1 MKSLFLES
9 RLERNTQKSRKLQ
22 LDLDA
27 EEFVL
32 QSQQF
37 LSSFN
42 QQFDQ
47 ALSNSCTEP
56 VSDFIPIVNSSNF
69 PNDDHL
75 PLRARWCIGLAFPS
89 RGTPM
94 TTSNNSTPGTRP
106 LTPDDFVQDAPVAA
120 AQAPAATP
128 VADLIDGITVTPLV
142 TRADHRGGLTELLTT
157 RHGPIEPIVH
167 VYEVEAKAGSLR
179 GWVYHRHQSDRL
191 AFTRGRFRVVLLDIR
206 QDSPT
211 FNKLSVLILGKERP
225 GLLHIPPFVVHAV
238 QNLGEDATF
247 INMPTGVYD
256 PRDPDKCRLPIDDP
270 RIPFSFRD

>member
-1 MKSLFLES
+1 M
-9 RLERNTQKSRKLQ
+9 NTSKNL
-22 LDLDA
+22 
-27 EEFVL
+27 
-32 QSQQF
+32 
-37 LSSFN
+37 
-42 QQFDQ
+42 
-47 ALSNSCTEP
+47 
-56 VSDFIPIVNSSNF
+56 
-69 PNDDHL
+69 
-75 PLRARWCIGLAFPS
+75 
-89 RGTPM
+89 TPA
-94 TTSNNSTPGTRP
+94 TF
-106 LTPDDFVQDAPVAA
+106 LTPDDFVQDAPVAPTP
-120 AQAPAATP
+120 APAATT
-128 VADLIDGITVTPLV
+128 ADLIDGVTVTPLV

-157 RHGPIEPIVH
+157 RDGLSQPIVH

-225 GLLHIPPFVVHAV
+225 RLLRIPPFIVHAV

-247 INMPTGVYD
+247 INMPTRVYD